1 MEKVRRAKVNRVIKK
16 VEAANLKNRIGNF
29 TNCAH
34 PTFTKNR
41 TDMRLQRPSYIP
53 PYSRRKDFSRKIRDT
68 EKQINELKN
77 KNQWTEV
84 SRLCYLLRNS
94 WWGYKRYN
102 AK

>member
-1 MEKVRRAKVNRVIKK
+1 MRR
-16 VEAANLKNRIGNF
+16 
-29 TNCAH
+29 
-34 PTFTKNR
+34 
-41 TDMRLQRPSYIP
+41 QRPSYIP

-77 KNQWTEV
+77 KNEWTEV